1 MATSGEN
8 ADENLAGARD
18 GLPRACSGRLGPGA
32 ARVIAPE
39 GRFEGV
45 TLGSGLAPRRLPAGL
60 PHDEVDQLAG
70 HVDLLH
76 DLLALEEAHGVG
88 GRPRPSQHAVLLRVD
103 RHLEAVAQ
111 LAVD

>member
-76 DLLALEEAHGVG
+76 DLLALEVPVDAQKDGVLAQA
-88 GRPRPSQHAVLLRVD
+88 RSAAHAVRF
-103 RHLEAVAQ
+103 LEGKPAVKE
-111 LAVD
+111 

>member
-45 TLGSGLAPRRLPAGL
+45 TLGSGLAPDPREGPARRCRR
-60 PHDEVDQLAG
+60 PHRADAQG
-70 HVDLLH
+70 P
-76 DLLALEEAHGVG
+76 
-88 GRPRPSQHAVLLRVD
+88 GRGAVAPPRPLRGAVFRQAYLTTKLTS
-103 RHLEAVAQ
+103 LPGT
-111 LAVD
+111 